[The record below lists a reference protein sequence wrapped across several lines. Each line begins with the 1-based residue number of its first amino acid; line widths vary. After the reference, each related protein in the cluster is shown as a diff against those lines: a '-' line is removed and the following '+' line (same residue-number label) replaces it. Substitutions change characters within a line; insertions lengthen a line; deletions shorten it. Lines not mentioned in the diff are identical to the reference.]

1 VRSSALPDFLLSAV
15 CLYTWP
21 HPMTFDPQLV
31 KRLTVLTLL
40 EFVIVHSA
48 PFTGLVAL
56 SELKTILKTA
66 ALVGLG
72 AFYMLFAWG
81 FSVGF
86 DSNWPAIAFFA
97 LMLNR
102 LLPVLLGAVPSSA
115 QKTFMATCWG
125 LGVVAYLGTIFAAA
139 LLPIP
144 ALGITADVIAAQHF
158 TSGGMWPEQPY
169 RALFMGTVLRA
180 GGDVGDRGD
189 GGHRPTFDTPR
200 ARPAL
205 TSRIVR
211 ARGTRTASRMRRQ
224 FLAGV
229 TCALAL
235 AACERP
241 PQATTP
247 TRPTL
252 EALFARFAAPA
263 CQGRASSSRHDSVLV
278 RESFGLSDV
287 AGNVAATPATNYRP
301 RRSPSSSPRR
311 HPARRGRRAVARR
324 RSA

>member
-1 VRSSALPDFLLSAV
+1 MRMFAPRAPILAPSSLPVFHSRFVPAPPRPTNQAIAQASIGGAVFSALPDFLLSAV
-15 CLYTWP
+15 CLYTWL

-169 RALFMGTVLRA
+169 RALFMGTVYFAL
-180 GGDVGDRGD
+180 VGTWEIVGM
-189 GGHRPTFDTPR
+189 
-200 ARPAL
+200 AA
-205 TSRIVR
+205 IVR
-211 ARGTRTASRMRRQ
+211 RSTRHAR
-224 FLAGV
+224 
-229 TCALAL
+229 
-235 AACERP
+235 
-241 PQATTP
+241 
-247 TRPTL
+247 
-252 EALFARFAAPA
+252 AP
-263 CQGRASSSRHDSVLV
+263 H
-278 RESFGLSDV
+278 
-287 AGNVAATPATNYRP
+287 
-301 RRSPSSSPRR
+301 
-311 HPARRGRRAVARR
+311 
-324 RSA
+324 